1 MRKFIPPILMA
12 ICLLLMIL
20 LHWLWRIAVFLHPPW
35 TYLGAVP
42 LVAGVLS
49 AMAGRR
55 ALARAGTTV
64 SVLCE
69 PVALVTDG
77 IYGRTRNPI
86 YLGFALVL
94 VGVWMFTGMASGII
108 PVILFVVI
116 TDRLYI
122 RREEGLLAQ
131 KFGRSFEEYRQRTRR
146 WI

>member
-1 MRKFIPPILMA
+1 MKKLIPPVLMA
-12 ICLLLMIL
+12 FCLLLMIL
-20 LHWLWRIAVFLHPPW
+20 LHWQWRIAVFLRPPW

-42 LVAGVLS
+42 LAAGVLS

-77 IYGRTRNPI
+77 IYRRTRNPI

-94 VGVWMFTGMASGII
+94 VGVWMFTGMVSGIL
-108 PVILFVVI
+108 PVILYVI
-116 TDRLYI
+116 VTDRVYI

-131 KFGRSFEEYRQRTRR
+131 KFGRSFEEYCRRTRR